1 MALKTKTKVRES
13 MNSRILIT
21 GGCGKI
27 GSYFAKYAADKY
39 HVRVADKVAWNYAK
53 QGSLSGESIVTDL
66 QDITAC
72 RKICEGIDIV
82 IHLAADANP
91 EADFD
96 NSLLGNNIITTHN
109 MFRAAKDA
117 GCRRFVFASSAHVVS
132 AYAVDIQ
139 INSEMAVKP
148 KNIYGATKC
157 FGEALAAYFACTE
170 GLSSIVVRIGAY
182 IFPNEYENFDLREI
196 DAFLDP
202 DDFNELLIKCL
213 ETPDINFAIAHAIS
227 NNRYKR
233 LDLTE
238 TRERFGYQPRADAF
252 EIFKLLPG
260 TERAHNQN
268 AY

>member
-1 MALKTKTKVRES
+1 MKSK
-13 MNSRILIT
+13 ILIT

-27 GSYFAKYAADKY
+27 GSYFAKRVADKY
-39 HVRVADKVAWNYAK
+39 YVRVADKVAWNLTK

-72 RKICEGIDIV
+72 RKVCEGIDIV

-91 EADFD
+91 EADFST
-96 NSLLGNNIITTHN
+96 SLLGNNIVTTYN

-117 GCRRFVFASSAHVVS
+117 GCKRFIFASSAHVVS
-132 AYAVDIQ
+132 AYAADIQ
-139 INSEMAVKP
+139 ISSGMAVKP

-157 FGEALAAYFACTE
+157 FGEALAAYFAYTE
-170 GLSSIVVRIGAY
+170 GLSSIVIRIGAY
-182 IFPNEYENFDLREI
+182 VFPEEYEHFDLMEI

-213 ETPDINFAIAHAIS
+213 EAPNINFAIAHAIS

-233 LDLTE
+233 FDLTE
-238 TRERFGYQPRADAF
+238 TRDRFGYQPKADAF
-252 EIFKLLPG
+252 EIFNVLPCSG
-260 TERAHNQN
+260 QEP
-268 AY
+268 